1 MRKILILFIC
11 CFSLQIQ
18 AQEASLAFLYLRNGE
33 YEKAAA
39 IYKTLHE
46 KNPLNSN
53 YLTNLVDCYQQ
64 LENFNEV
71 QSIINKQLEKRS
83 DQYYLLV
90 ELGYNYQLQYKQDSA
105 TFYYEKALNSIEK
118 SKNQG
123 YLIGR
128 SFQKNHLLDYALSA
142 FKKSMEANPNANF
155 NLQIAAIYGEKADLE
170 NMFKTYLDLVETN
183 VNYLPTAKTYI
194 GRYLT
199 DDSENE
205 ANIFLRKLLIK
216 KLQNNPQNSWNQL
229 LSWLYMQQK
238 EYAKAFTQEKA
249 LFKRDTTNSLKG
261 ITDLGGI
268 AFKDKD
274 YAVSQDCFN
283 YVLDNTTIIE
293 EQLRAKLYL
302 LQISIKTNAEIS
314 STEQQFQQLFSAY
327 GKSQY
332 TISVQLVYAEFLA
345 FRKNEP
351 ENAISLLKDALKLP
365 ITEFEKG
372 SIKTKLADILVY
384 TNKFSTALI
393 YYTQVQND
401 LKSHTI
407 GQTARFKIA
416 QTSYFK
422 GDFEWAQSQLKVLK
436 NSTSQLIANDA
447 LDLNLLITDN
457 VVKDSLKIAL
467 KTYAKAD
474 LLAFQ
479 NKNQAAIDTLQVI
492 LTNFKGHAIEDEALF
507 KQAKLLEKSGE
518 LIKAENNY
526 LQIIALNKDD
536 ILVDDAIYYLAEL
549 YLNQINNI
557 EKAKEYYQKIIFEYP
572 SSIYLVDSRKK
583 YRKLRGDVIN

>member
-1 MRKILILFIC
+1 MRKILFLFIC

-46 KNPLNSN
+46 KNPLNSS
-53 YLTNLVDCYQQ
+53 YLTNLVTSYQQ

-71 QSIINKQLEKRS
+71 ASIINKQLEKRS

-105 TFYYEKALNSIEK
+105 TFFYEKALKSIEK
-118 SKNQG
+118 SKNKG

-128 SFQKNHLLDYALSA
+128 SFQKNHLLDYALIA
-142 FKKSMEANPNANF
+142 FKKSMEFNPNANF

-170 NMFKTYLDLVETN
+170 NMFNTYLNLVETN
-183 VNYLPTAKTYI
+183 LNYLPTAKTYI
-194 GRYLT
+194 GRYIT

-205 ANIFLRKLLIK
+205 ANIFLRRLLIK
-216 KLQNNPQNSWNQL
+216 KMQNNPQNSWNEL

-238 EYAKAFTQEKA
+238 EYSKAFIQEKA
-249 LFKRDTTNSLKG
+249 LFKRDASSLKG

-268 AFKDKD
+268 AFKDKN
-274 YAVSQDCFN
+274 YTVSQECFK
-283 YVLDNTTIIE
+283 YILDNTTIVE

-302 LQISIKTNAEIS
+302 LQIAIKTDAEIN
-314 STEQQFQQLFSAY
+314 STEQQFQELFSAY

-332 TISVQLVYAEFLA
+332 TISIQLVYAEFLA

-351 ENAISLLKDALKLP
+351 EDAISLLKDALKLP
-365 ITEFEKG
+365 ISEFEKG

-479 NKNQAAIDTLQVI
+479 NKNQAAIDTLQV
-492 LTNFKGHAIEDEALF
+492 LLNNFKGHSLEDEALF
-507 KQAKLLEKSGE
+507 KQAQLLEKHGGF
-518 LIKAENNY
+518 IKAESNY

-536 ILVDDAIYYLAEL
+536 ILVDDAIYYVANL
-549 YLNQINNI
+549 YLNQLENI
-557 EKAKEYYQKIIFEYP
+557 EKAKEYYQTIIFEYP
-572 SSIYLVDSRKK
+572 SSIYLVDARKK
-583 YRKLRGDVIN
+583 YRKLRGDVVN

>member
-1 MRKILILFIC
+1 MRKILFLFIC

-46 KNPLNSN
+46 KNPLNSS
-53 YLTNLVDCYQQ
+53 YLTNLVTSYQQ

-71 QSIINKQLEKRS
+71 ASIINKQLEKRS

-105 TFYYEKALNSIEK
+105 TFFYEKALKSIEK

-128 SFQKNHLLDYALSA
+128 SFQKNHLLDYALIA
-142 FKKSMEANPNANF
+142 FKKSMEFNPNANF

-170 NMFKTYLDLVETN
+170 NMFNTYLNLVETN
-183 VNYLPTAKTYI
+183 LNYLPTAKTYI
-194 GRYLT
+194 GRYIT

-205 ANIFLRKLLIK
+205 ANIFLRRLLIK
-216 KLQNNPQNSWNQL
+216 KMQNNPQNSWNEL

-238 EYAKAFTQEKA
+238 EYSKAFIQEKA
-249 LFKRDTTNSLKG
+249 LFKRDASSLKG

-268 AFKDKD
+268 AFKDKN
-274 YAVSQDCFN
+274 YTVSQECFK
-283 YVLDNTTIIE
+283 YILDNTTIVE

-302 LQISIKTNAEIS
+302 LQIAIKTDAEIN
-314 STEQQFQQLFSAY
+314 STEQQFQELFSAY

-332 TISVQLVYAEFLA
+332 TISIQLVYAEFLA

-351 ENAISLLKDALKLP
+351 EDAISLLKDALKLP
-365 ITEFEKG
+365 ISEFEKG

-479 NKNQAAIDTLQVI
+479 NKNQAAIDTLQV
-492 LTNFKGHAIEDEALF
+492 LLNNFKGHSLEDEALF
-507 KQAKLLEKSGE
+507 KQAQLLEKHGGF
-518 LIKAENNY
+518 IKAESNY

-536 ILVDDAIYYLAEL
+536 ILVDDAIYYVANL
-549 YLNQINNI
+549 YLNQLENI
-557 EKAKEYYQKIIFEYP
+557 EKAKEYYQTIIFEYP
-572 SSIYLVDSRKK
+572 SSIYLVDARKK
-583 YRKLRGDVIN
+583 YRKLRGDVVN

>member
-53 YLTNLVDCYQQ
+53 YLTNLVTSYQQ
-64 LENFNEV
+64 LENFNEA
-71 QSIINKQLEKRS
+71 QSVINKQLEKRS

-105 TFYYEKALNSIEK
+105 TFFYEKAINSIKK
-118 SKNQG
+118 SNNKG

-128 SFQKNHLLDYALSA
+128 AFQNNHLLDYALAA
-142 FKKSMEANPNANF
+142 FKKSMEVNPNANF
-155 NLQIAAIYGEKADLE
+155 KLQIAAIYGEKADLE
-170 NMFKTYLDLVETN
+170 NMFKTYLDLVETS

-194 GRYLT
+194 GRYIT
-199 DDSENE
+199 DDSENA

-216 KLQNNPQNSWNQL
+216 RLQNNPQNSWNQL
-229 LSWLYMQQK
+229 LSWLFIQQK
-238 EYAKAFTQEKA
+238 EYAKALLQEKA
-249 LFKRDTTNSLKG
+249 LFKRDSSSLVG
-261 ITDLGGI
+261 ISELGEI
-268 AFKDKD
+268 AFQNSD
-274 YAVSQDCFN
+274 YTVSENCFN
-283 YVLDNTTIIE
+283 FIIE
-293 EQLRAKLYL
+293 NTNNLEDQLRAKLYL
-302 LQISIKTNAEIS
+302 LQISIKTNAAIS
-314 STEQQFQQLFSAY
+314 VTEKKFEQIFLEY
-327 GKSQY
+327 GKNEY
-332 TISVQLVYAEFLA
+332 TIAVQLVFADFLT
-345 FRKNEP
+345 FTKNEP
-351 ENAISLLKDALKLP
+351 EKAITLLKEALKLP
-365 ITEFEKG
+365 VNEFQKG
-372 SIKTKLADILVY
+372 NIKTKFADILVY
-384 TNKFSTALI
+384 INKFSTALI
-393 YYTQVQND
+393 YYTQVQNN

-422 GDFEWAQSQLKVLK
+422 GDFDWAQSQLKVLK

-457 VVKDSLKIAL
+457 VVKDSLRTAL
-467 KTYAKAD
+467 KTYAMAD

-479 NKNQAAIDTLQVI
+479 NKNQQAIDTLQVI

-507 KQAKLLEKSGE
+507 KQAKLLVKLGKFIS
-518 LIKAENNY
+518 AESNY

-549 YLNQINNI
+549 YFNQLNND

-572 SSIYLVDSRKK
+572 SSIYLVDARKK
-583 YRKLRGDVIN
+583 YRKLRGDLVN

>member
-1 MRKILILFIC
+1 MRKILFLFIC

-46 KNPLNSN
+46 KNPLNSS
-53 YLTNLVDCYQQ
+53 YLTNLVTSYQQ

-71 QSIINKQLEKRS
+71 ASIINKQLEKRS

-105 TFYYEKALNSIEK
+105 TFFYEKALKSIEK
-118 SKNQG
+118 SKNKG

-128 SFQKNHLLDYALSA
+128 SFQKNHLLDYALIA
-142 FKKSMEANPNANF
+142 FKKSMEFNPNANF

-170 NMFKTYLDLVETN
+170 NMFNTYLNLVETN
-183 VNYLPTAKTYI
+183 LNYLPTAKTYI
-194 GRYLT
+194 GRYIT

-205 ANIFLRKLLIK
+205 ANIFLRRLLIK
-216 KLQNNPQNSWNQL
+216 KMQNNPQNSWNEL

-238 EYAKAFTQEKA
+238 EYSKAFIQEKA
-249 LFKRDTTNSLKG
+249 LFKRDASSLKG

-268 AFKDKD
+268 AFKDKN
-274 YAVSQDCFN
+274 YTVSQECFK
-283 YVLDNTTIIE
+283 YILDNTTIVE

-302 LQISIKTNAEIS
+302 LQIAIKTDAEIN
-314 STEQQFQQLFSAY
+314 STEQQFQELFSAY

-332 TISVQLVYAEFLA
+332 TISIQLVYAEFLA

-365 ITEFEKG
+365 ISEFEKG

-479 NKNQAAIDTLQVI
+479 NKNQAAIDTLQV
-492 LTNFKGHAIEDEALF
+492 LLNNFKGHSLEDEALF
-507 KQAKLLEKSGE
+507 KQAQLLEKHGGF
-518 LIKAENNY
+518 IKAESNY

-536 ILVDDAIYYLAEL
+536 ILVDDAIYYVANL
-549 YLNQINNI
+549 YLNQLENI
-557 EKAKEYYQKIIFEYP
+557 EKAKEYYQTIIFEYP
-572 SSIYLVDSRKK
+572 SSIYLVDARKK
-583 YRKLRGDVIN
+583 YRKLRGDVVN

>member
-1 MRKILILFIC
+1 M
-11 CFSLQIQ
+11 
-18 AQEASLAFLYLRNGE
+18 YLRNGE

-46 KNPLNSN
+46 KNPLNSS
-53 YLTNLVDCYQQ
+53 YLTNLVTSYQQ

-71 QSIINKQLEKRS
+71 ASIINKQLEKRS

-105 TFYYEKALNSIEK
+105 TFFYEKALKSIEK
-118 SKNQG
+118 SKNKG

-128 SFQKNHLLDYALSA
+128 SFQKNHLLDYALIA
-142 FKKSMEANPNANF
+142 FKKSMEFNPNANF

-170 NMFKTYLDLVETN
+170 NMFNTYLNLVETN
-183 VNYLPTAKTYI
+183 LNYLPTAKTYI
-194 GRYLT
+194 GRYIT

-205 ANIFLRKLLIK
+205 ANIFLRRLLIK
-216 KLQNNPQNSWNQL
+216 KMQNNPQNSWNEL

-238 EYAKAFTQEKA
+238 EYSKAFIQEKA
-249 LFKRDTTNSLKG
+249 LFKRDASSLKG

-268 AFKDKD
+268 AFKDKN
-274 YAVSQDCFN
+274 YTVSQECFK
-283 YVLDNTTIIE
+283 YILDNTTIVE

-302 LQISIKTNAEIS
+302 LQIAIKTDAEIN
-314 STEQQFQQLFSAY
+314 STEQKFQELFSAY

-332 TISVQLVYAEFLA
+332 TISIQLVYAEFLA

-351 ENAISLLKDALKLP
+351 EDAISLLKDALKLP
-365 ITEFEKG
+365 ISEFEKG

-479 NKNQAAIDTLQVI
+479 NKNQAAIDTLQV
-492 LTNFKGHAIEDEALF
+492 LLNNFKGHSLEDEALF
-507 KQAKLLEKSGE
+507 KQAQLLEKHGGF
-518 LIKAENNY
+518 IKAESNY

-536 ILVDDAIYYLAEL
+536 ILVDDAIYYVANL
-549 YLNQINNI
+549 YLNQLENI
-557 EKAKEYYQKIIFEYP
+557 EKAKEYYQTIIFEYP
-572 SSIYLVDSRKK
+572 SSIYLVDARKK
-583 YRKLRGDVIN
+583 YRKLRGDVVN

>member
-1 MRKILILFIC
+1 MRKILFLFIC

-46 KNPLNSN
+46 KNPLNSS
-53 YLTNLVDCYQQ
+53 YLTNLVTSYQQ

-71 QSIINKQLEKRS
+71 ASIINKQLEKRS

-105 TFYYEKALNSIEK
+105 TFFYEKALKSIEK
-118 SKNQG
+118 SKNKG

-128 SFQKNHLLDYALSA
+128 SFQKNHLLDYALIA
-142 FKKSMEANPNANF
+142 FKKSMEFNPNANF

-170 NMFKTYLDLVETN
+170 NMFNTYLNLVETN
-183 VNYLPTAKTYI
+183 LNYLPTAKTYI
-194 GRYLT
+194 GRYIT

-216 KLQNNPQNSWNQL
+216 KMQNNPQNSWNEI

-238 EYAKAFTQEKA
+238 EYSKAFIQEKA
-249 LFKRDTTNSLKG
+249 LFKRDASSLKG

-268 AFKDKD
+268 AFKDKN
-274 YAVSQDCFN
+274 YTVSQECFK
-283 YVLDNTTIIE
+283 YILDNTTIVE

-302 LQISIKTNAEIS
+302 LQIAIKTDAEIN
-314 STEQQFQQLFSAY
+314 STEQQFQELFSAY

-332 TISVQLVYAEFLA
+332 TISIQLVYAEFLA

-365 ITEFEKG
+365 ISEFEKG

-479 NKNQAAIDTLQVI
+479 NKNQAAIDTLQV
-492 LTNFKGHAIEDEALF
+492 LLNNFKGHSLEDEALF
-507 KQAKLLEKSGE
+507 KQAQLLEKHGGF
-518 LIKAENNY
+518 IKAESNY

-536 ILVDDAIYYLAEL
+536 ILVDDAIYYVANL
-549 YLNQINNI
+549 YLNQLENI
-557 EKAKEYYQKIIFEYP
+557 EKAKEYYQTIIFEYP
-572 SSIYLVDSRKK
+572 SSIYLVDARKK
-583 YRKLRGDVIN
+583 YRKLRGDVVN

>member
-1 MRKILILFIC
+1 MRKILFLFIC

-46 KNPLNSN
+46 KNPLNSS
-53 YLTNLVDCYQQ
+53 YLTNLVTSYQQ

-71 QSIINKQLEKRS
+71 ASIINKQLEKRS

-105 TFYYEKALNSIEK
+105 NFFYEKALKSIEK

-128 SFQKNHLLDYALSA
+128 SFQKNHLLDYALIA
-142 FKKSMEANPNANF
+142 FKKSMEFNPNANF

-170 NMFKTYLDLVETN
+170 NMFNTYLNLVETN
-183 VNYLPTAKTYI
+183 LNYLPTAKTYI
-194 GRYLT
+194 GRYIT

-205 ANIFLRKLLIK
+205 ANIFLRRLLIK
-216 KLQNNPQNSWNQL
+216 KMQNNPQNSWNEL

-238 EYAKAFTQEKA
+238 EYSKAFIQEKA
-249 LFKRDTTNSLKG
+249 LFKRDASSLKG

-268 AFKDKD
+268 AFKDKN
-274 YAVSQDCFN
+274 YTVSQECFK
-283 YVLDNTTIIE
+283 YILDNTTIVE

-302 LQISIKTNAEIS
+302 LQIAIKTDAEIN
-314 STEQQFQQLFSAY
+314 STEQQFQELFSAY

-332 TISVQLVYAEFLA
+332 TISIQLVYAEFLA

-365 ITEFEKG
+365 ISEFEKG

-479 NKNQAAIDTLQVI
+479 NKNQAAIDTLQV
-492 LTNFKGHAIEDEALF
+492 LLNNFKGHSLEDEALF
-507 KQAKLLEKSGE
+507 KQAQLLEKHGGF
-518 LIKAENNY
+518 IKAESNY

-536 ILVDDAIYYLAEL
+536 ILVDDAIYYVANL
-549 YLNQINNI
+549 YLNQLENI
-557 EKAKEYYQKIIFEYP
+557 EKAKEYYQTIIFEYP
-572 SSIYLVDSRKK
+572 SSIYLVDARKK
-583 YRKLRGDVIN
+583 YRKLRGDVVN

>member
-1 MRKILILFIC
+1 MRKILILFFC
-11 CFSLQIQ
+11 CFSLQIK
-18 AQEASLAFLYLRNGE
+18 AQDASLAFLYLRNGE

-39 IYKTLHE
+39 VYKTLHE

-53 YLTNLVDCYQQ
+53 YLTNLVTSYQQ
-64 LENFNEV
+64 LEKFKEV
-71 QSIINKQLEKRS
+71 QSILNKQLKKLP
-83 DQYYLLV
+83 DQYYLFV

-105 TFYYEKALNSIEK
+105 TFFYEKALKSIEK
-118 SKNQG
+118 SRNQG

-128 SFQKNHLLDYALSA
+128 SFQNNHLLDYALAA
-142 FKKSMEANPNANF
+142 FKKSMEENPNANF

-170 NMFKTYLDLVETN
+170 NMFKTYLDLVESN
-183 VNYLPTAKTYI
+183 INYLPTAKTYI
-194 GRYLT
+194 GKYLT

-238 EYAKAFTQEKA
+238 EYAKALIQEKA
-249 LFKRDTTNSLKG
+249 LFKRDASSLKG
-261 ITDLGGI
+261 ITDLGEI
-268 AFKDKD
+268 AFADKD
-274 YAVSQDCFN
+274 YLVSKNCFN
-283 YVLDNTTIIE
+283 YVLENTSDLE
-293 EQLRAKLYL
+293 DQLRAKLYL
-302 LQISIKTNAEIS
+302 LQISIETNNEIS
-314 STEQQFQQLFSAY
+314 IIEQQFEQIFTDY
-327 GKSQY
+327 GKNEH
-332 TISVQLVYAEFLA
+332 TIAVQLVFADFLA
-345 FRKNEP
+345 FKKNEP
-351 ENAISLLKDALKLP
+351 QNAISLLKDALKLQVN
-365 ITEFEKG
+365 EFQKG
-372 SIKTKLADILVY
+372 TIKTKLADILVY

-457 VVKDSLKIAL
+457 IVKDSLKIAL

-492 LTNFKGHAIEDEALF
+492 LTNFKGHALEDEALF
-507 KQAKLLEKSGE
+507 KQAKLFEKSGE
-518 LIKAENNY
+518 FIRAESNY

-536 ILVDDAIYYLAEL
+536 ILVDDAIYYVAEL
-549 YLNQINNI
+549 YLNQLNAI

-572 SSIYLVDSRKK
+572 SSIYLVDARKK
-583 YRKLRGDVIN
+583 YRKLRGDLVN

>member
-46 KNPLNSN
+46 KNPFNSN
-53 YLTNLVDCYQQ
+53 YLKNLVTSYQQ
-64 LENFNEV
+64 LENFEEV
-71 QSIINKQLEKRS
+71 HSIINKQIEKLS
-83 DQYYLLV
+83 NQNYLLV

-105 TFYYEKALNSIEK
+105 TFFYEKALKSIEK
-118 SKNQG
+118 YKNQG

-128 SFQKNHLLDYALSA
+128 AFQNNHLLDYALLA
-142 FKKSMEANPNANF
+142 YKKSMEVNPNANY

-170 NMFKTYLDLVETN
+170 NMFNTYLNLVEANT
-183 VNYLPTAKTYI
+183 NYLRTAKTYI
-194 GRYLT
+194 GKYIT
-199 DDSENE
+199 EDAENE
-205 ANIFLRKLLIK
+205 SNIYLRKLLIT

-229 LSWLYMQQK
+229 LSWLYIQQK
-238 EYAKAFTQEKA
+238 EYAKALIQEKA
-249 LFKRDTTNSLKG
+249 LFKRDTSSLKG
-261 ITDLGGI
+261 IIDLAEI
-268 AFKDKD
+268 SFSNAD
-274 YAVSQDCFN
+274 YLVSQNSFN
-283 YVLDNTTIIE
+283 YVLENTNNLE
-293 EQLRAKLYL
+293 EQLMAKLYL
-302 LQISIKTNAEIS
+302 LQISIKTDAEIS
-314 STEQQFQQLFSAY
+314 VTEQQFQQLFLDY
-327 GKSQY
+327 GKNVN
-332 TISVQLVYAEFLA
+332 TIAVQLVYAEFLA
-345 FRKNEP
+345 FKKNEP
-351 ENAISLLKDALKLP
+351 QKAILLLKDALKLP
-365 ITEFEKG
+365 VNEFQKG
-372 SIKTKLADILVY
+372 TIKTKLADILVY

-479 NKNQAAIDTLQVI
+479 NKNQSAIDTLQVV
-492 LTNFKGHAIEDEALF
+492 LTNFKGHALEDEALF
-507 KQAKLLEKSGE
+507 KQAKLLEKTSKF
-518 LIKAENNY
+518 IQAESNY

-549 YLNQINNI
+549 YLNKLNTT

-572 SSIYLVDSRKK
+572 SSIYLVDARKK
-583 YRKLRGDVIN
+583 YRKLRGDLVN

>member
-11 CFSLQIQ
+11 CFSFQIQ

-33 YEKAAA
+33 YEKAAT

-128 SFQKNHLLDYALSA
+128 SFQKNHLLDYALTA
-142 FKKSMEANPNANF
+142 FKKSMEVNPNSNF

-194 GRYLT
+194 GRYIT

-238 EYAKAFTQEKA
+238 EYAKALIQEKA
-249 LFKRDTTNSLKG
+249 LFKRDSSSLKG

-268 AFKDKD
+268 TFKDKD
-274 YAVSQDCFN
+274 YTVSKGCFN
-283 YVLDNTTIIE
+283 YVLDNTTDVE

-302 LQISIKTNAEIS
+302 LQISIKTDAEIS

-351 ENAISLLKDALKLP
+351 ENAISLLKNALKLP

-536 ILVDDAIYYLAEL
+536 ILADDAIYYLAEL
-549 YLNQINNI
+549 YLNQLNTI